1 MAKVTR
7 KLEQLEILK
16 REIEEAKEKIHS
28 DFGEEMISEL
38 EINYDMLDRKKDI
51 KEVVQM
57 IISEMNSNPFSNDT
71 NKTEDNLENITENS
85 YEPEI
90 S

>member
-38 EINYDMLDRKKDI
+38 EIDYDMLDRKKDI
-51 KEVVQM
+51 KEVVQV

-85 YEPEI
+85 YEPEN

>member
-7 KLEQLEILK
+7 KLEQLENLK

-28 DFGEEMISEL
+28 DFGKELISEL
-38 EINYDMLDRKKDI
+38 DIDYDMLDRKKDI

-57 IISEMNSNPFSNDT
+57 IISAMNSNPFSNDT
-71 NKTEDNLENITENS
+71 NKTEDNLENIQENS
-85 YEPEI
+85 YEPEN